1 MDYAVLG
8 RSMPTEADPLRTQ
21 GVSLLAGCACA
32 VAVAVVTVGLAVLR
46 PVAGD
51 APLVMS
57 RQSGE
62 LFVRVGDDLRP
73 VANLASGYL
82 ILGHPAAPRLLDDR
96 GLAGVPR
103 GRVLGIPGAPRS
115 IGAAMAVADPGW
127 TVCDDRDGATT
138 VAVAGPNEP
147 AEVPADRAVLVS
159 ATDGSPYLLYDGRRA
174 PVDPHD
180 RVIART
186 LHLDGVKPRP
196 VSSLLLNALPEVPA
210 IVPPR
215 IPGAGEPSGV
225 AGFPIGAVLRTARAG
240 SDEYY
245 VVLREGLQRVGRL
258 TADLIRFADP
268 KGDAEIVTV
277 APDLVVGSGI
287 ADTLPVATYPGEAP
301 ALLDVPGDLCA
312 TWRSGQAGIAAGE
325 EPPARRGG
333 VTLAIADGNGPNVD
347 VVRIPAGQHV
357 DVTAAMLTTDTGTS
371 GRYLITDAGVRF
383 PLRDSAAAT
392 ALGLGTAPAQVPWAI
407 IAALPAGPEL
417 SRDAASVGRD
427 VVAASAP

>member
-1 MDYAVLG
+1 M
-8 RSMPTEADPLRTQ
+8 
-21 GVSLLAGCACA
+21 
-32 VAVAVVTVGLAVLR
+32 
-46 PVAGD
+46 
-51 APLVMS
+51 
-57 RQSGE
+57 
-62 LFVRVGDDLRP
+62 
-73 VANLASGYL
+73 
-82 ILGHPAAPRLLDDR
+82 
-96 GLAGVPR
+96 
-103 GRVLGIPGAPRS
+103 
-115 IGAAMAVADPGW
+115 
-127 TVCDDRDGATT
+127 
-138 VAVAGPNEP
+138 
-147 AEVPADRAVLVS
+147 
-159 ATDGSPYLLYDGRRA
+159 
-174 PVDPHD
+174 
-180 RVIART
+180 
-186 LHLDGVKPRP
+186 
-196 VSSLLLNALPEVPA
+196 
-210 IVPPR
+210 
-215 IPGAGEPSGV
+215 
-225 AGFPIGAVLRTARAG
+225 
-240 SDEYY
+240 
-245 VVLREGLQRVGRL
+245 LREGLQRVGRL

-312 TWRSGQAGIAAGE
+312 TWRAGQAGIAAGE